1 MQRFLNKHLFMDEGN
16 VLINHTILSAF
27 SFSVFLYYTQSC
39 YVSRFDEVF
48 YLWLY
53 KKKMLFKWKG
63 PCL

>member
-1 MQRFLNKHLFMDEGN
+1 MDEGN

-27 SFSVFLYYTQSC
+27 SFSVFLYYTQSR

-53 KKKMLFKWKG
+53 KKKMLFEWKG